1 VVTGEVPAVTVAV
14 SVTTVPAGT
23 VVTGPA
29 LEVIAKMVDVA
40 AELCPKTEIGRQL
53 NKPKTTIE
61 RMTYTFTA
69 FLTPAL

>member
-1 VVTGEVPAVTVAV
+1 VVTV
-14 SVTTVPAGT
+14 
-23 VVTGPA
+23 PA
-29 LEVIAKMVDVA
+29 LEVIAKVVDVA
-40 AELCPKTEIGRQL
+40 AEPWPKTEIGRQL